1 MELERELYPWIAAA
15 SKAQVR
21 DEYFRYFCGNDNS
34 DDTKKLFY
42 DFWET
47 VPDYIL
53 DEDPEELDYM
63 WNNYLMLLEEP
74 WIDYMTL

>member
-15 SKAQVR
+15 SKAHLR
-21 DEYFRYFCGNDNS
+21 DEYFVYFCGNDNS

-74 WIDYMTL
+74 WIDYMNL